1 MASKTIAIVLLF
13 NIIFFTMANAQC
25 PKNTL
30 VLNVCANLLN
40 GLVDVSLPPKSSPCC
55 SLLSG
60 VVNAEAAA
68 CLCTTV
74 RANVVNFVNLN
85 IPVAVSFTL
94 NYCGLP
100 TDFQCI

>member
-13 NIIFFTMANAQC
+13 NIIFFTMVNAQC
-25 PKNTL
+25 PQDQL
-30 VLNVCANLLN
+30 VLNVCASLLN
-40 GLVDVSLPPKSSPCC
+40 GVVDVSLTPQSSPCC

-60 VVNAEAAA
+60 VVDADAAA

-74 RANVVNFVNLN
+74 RANVGNFVNLN
-85 IPVAVSFTL
+85 IPLAVSFTL